1 MVHKEVVNSND
12 PLKSYTPVLAATK
25 QQRYLFVETL
35 LSQSRRTGLP
45 LRLITHNETRIIDKI
60 ALDE

>member
-1 MVHKEVVNSND
+1 MVVKSND
-12 PLKSYTPVLAATK
+12 ALKSYTAVLAATK

-35 LSQSRRTGLP
+35 LSQGRRTGLP
-45 LRLITHNETRIIDKI
+45 LRLITHNETRTIDKI